1 MNFEN
6 KKPLRLLRQAANP
19 RYVRPL

>member
-6 KKPLRLLRQAANP
+6 KLP
-19 RYVRPL
+19 VG

>member
-6 KKPLRLLRQAANP
+6 KKPLRLLKPSR
-19 RYVRPL
+19 